1 MHSLA
6 GVEVAEII
14 LSYIKSQIC
23 TLFQLHSGMRYEKT
37 HYLVGLLIWIW
48 IDLRISQHT

>member
-14 LSYIKSQIC
+14 LPYIKSQIY
-23 TLFQLHSGMRYEKT
+23 TLFQPYLGMRYEKT
-37 HYLVGLLIWIW
+37 HYLVGLLIWTW
-48 IDLRISQHT
+48 IDFRISQNT